1 MFSIKRWRK
10 ANPNYNPQTEKRIDT
25 VLKTII
31 AFLVAYGCV
40 AIGYAGYAC
49 LEMKQNL
56 DKEVTESLNE
66 SNESTDDQNRLKM
79 SISIIFLLVILM
91 LCMFMK

>member
-49 LEMKQNL
+49 IAMKQNL
-56 DKEVTESLNE
+56 DKEVTESL
-66 SNESTDDQNRLKM
+66 NESTDDQNRLKM

-91 LCMFMK
+91 LCMFIK

>member
-1 MFSIKRWRK
+1 MLSIKRWRK

-49 LEMKQNL
+49 IAMKQNL
-56 DKEVTESLNE
+56 DKEVTESL
-66 SNESTDDQNRLKM
+66 NESTDDQNRLKM

-91 LCMFMK
+91 LCMFIK